1 MNWVDLIIL
10 VSVGLALW
18 SGWARGA
25 LLQVFSWGG
34 FIVGLIIGSLIAPLL
49 LRAINPG
56 DTTTKAFLGLGLF
69 LGIAFLF
76 EALVATLGMMVRKR
90 ITHIGAKRVDQVL
103 GAVIGVFFALIG
115 AWFLGS
121 TLKRGP
127 SGGVARAVKDSAILR
142 GLDSVFPRPPA
153 ILAEIGRFLDR
164 SGFPDVFAQLNPSLA
179 PGVAPAP
186 ESLRNDPKILAAAD
200 GVYKIESRGCGG
212 IVDGS
217 GFPLDARHVITAAH
231 VVAGTSDTHVI
242 PGRNGA
248 GPTLRGVVVYM
259 NTDIDIAVIR
269 LVGNENHVLQITTT
283 AAKRN
288 DTGAAIGYPGG
299 GPRTISPARV
309 RAKTNAVGRDIYDR
323 KLVTRQI
330 YVLAATVHQG
340 NSGGPFVDDNGVV
353 RGMIFAAAADDP
365 NESYAL
371 TADEISQ
378 AYQRGRSRTREVDT
392 GQCAL

>member
-186 ESLRNDPKILAAAD
+186 ASLRNDPKILAAAE
-200 GVYKIESRGCGG
+200 GTYKIEGRGCGG

-231 VVAGTSDTHVI
+231 VVAGTSDTEVIDGRTGKRI
-242 PGRNGA
+242 PG
-248 GPTLRGVVVYM
+248 TVVYI
-259 NTDIDIAVIR
+259 NTNVDIAVIR
-269 LVGNENHVLQITTT
+269 LNTNESHVLQMTT
-283 AAKRN
+283 ADAKRN

-299 GPRTISPARV
+299 GKRTISPARV

-323 KLVTRQI
+323 KLVTRSI
-330 YVLAATVHQG
+330 YVLAARVRQG

-371 TADEISQ
+371 TADEIAS
-378 AYQRGRSRTREVDT
+378 AYRAGRSRNDAVNT
-392 GQCAL
+392 GTCAL